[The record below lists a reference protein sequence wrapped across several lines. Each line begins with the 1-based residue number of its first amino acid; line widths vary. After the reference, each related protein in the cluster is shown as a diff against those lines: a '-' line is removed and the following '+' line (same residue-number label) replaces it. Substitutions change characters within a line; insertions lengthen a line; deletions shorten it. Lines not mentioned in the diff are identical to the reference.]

1 MKILSKQ
8 FNADWKHL
16 FNYKWINTK
25 KVSRNINRTEV
36 VISKSKQKKSKVIWK
51 KHLCGKK
58 LHSTERVKYL
68 VVKTATNLSLHCHE
82 WSFH

>member
-25 KVSRNINRTEV
+25 KVSHNINRTEV
-36 VISKSKQKKSKVIWK
+36 LISKSKQKKIEGDLRKTYMWQKTTFYWK
-51 KHLCGKK
+51 
-58 LHSTERVKYL
+58 S
-68 VVKTATNLSLHCHE
+68 
-82 WSFH
+82 